1 MQISLF
7 YQRQH
12 HLQRGASEKQL
23 QILESYGIIVY
34 SEYNM
39 LLFKE
44 LIRSHEL
51 FFDLLIL
58 ERVATIY
65 TMHYASG
72 LYIVDKMTE
81 FFIPNSK
88 DQLQCAQRSD

>member
-12 HLQRGASEKQL
+12 HIQRGASEKQL

-39 LLFKE
+39 LLFE
-44 LIRSHEL
+44 ESIRSHEL
-51 FFDLLIL
+51 FIL
-58 ERVATIY
+58 
-65 TMHYASG
+65 
-72 LYIVDKMTE
+72 
-81 FFIPNSK
+81 
-88 DQLQCAQRSD
+88 